1 MKETVLEEKKAVKG
15 EYWRGRIAEQERSG
29 LCVQQFCK
37 ERGLTEQA
45 L

>member
-1 MKETVLEEKKAVKG
+1 MKETVLEEKKAVEG